1 MVATKDAMT
10 TTRAS
15 EMAEHPEF
23 PWRSLVA
30 AVALAVGVGA
40 CSQEGVITIDG
51 RGDGGEPPSG
61 DSSVADG
68 GVDSSRPD
76 TGVADGGCTEA
87 PSRGP
92 WVPVDTGGPAGES
105 LSACIGRVGSLTD
118 DRLPETQDYDITTFG
133 GPGDEQPVSCASPD
147 ADGTWY
153 YAANAQRFRCGQ
165 RIRVIDAARSRCV
178 IVEVAD
184 IGPNACVEEA
194 GAMPIFDVSP
204 LASQALFDVDS
215 VGWSEHRAVYAAP
228 VDNDNVLGPCD
239 HHDNP
244 SVRLRGFIGGACESA
259 TECAFTSG
267 TCLTGAAGYPEGMC
281 TRPCSTGCPDAVGPN
296 AYTAC
301 HRFPD
306 GANRCVARCDFTLF
320 ANGCR
325 DGYGCFDSPGLSG
338 GPTRQVC
345 LPVTCP

>member
-1 MVATKDAMT
+1 M
-10 TTRAS
+10 S
-15 EMAEHPEF
+15 ELSGQPVFA
-23 PWRSLVA
+23 RRLLIA
-30 AVALAVGVGA
+30 ALAVAVSVGVGG
-40 CSQEGVITIDG
+40 CGNEGVITIDG
-51 RGDGGEPPSG
+51 RGDGGEPPPG
-61 DSSVADG
+61 DASVGDG

-76 TGVADGGCTEA
+76 TDGGCTEA
-87 PSRGP
+87 PERSP
-92 WVPVDTGGPAGES
+92 WVPADTGGPAGES

-118 DRLPETQDYDITTFG
+118 DRLPVTQDYDITTFG

-153 YAANAQRFRCGQ
+153 YAANAQRFTCGK
-165 RIRVIDAARSRCV
+165 RIRVVDTARSRCV

-228 VDNDNVLGPCD
+228 VDNDNALGPCD
-239 HHDNP
+239 HHDAL
-244 SVRLRGFIGGACESA
+244 SVPLRGFIGGACASA
-259 TECAFTSG
+259 AECAFTSG
-267 TCLTGAAGYPEGMC
+267 TCLTDAVGYPEGMC
-281 TRPCSTGCPDAVGPN
+281 TRPCDTRCPDAVGPN

-306 GANRCVARCDFTLF
+306 GANRCVAQCDFTLF

-325 DGYGCFDSPGLSG
+325 DGYGCFDSAGLNG
-338 GPTRQVC
+338 GPARQVC
-345 LPVTCP
+345 MPVTCP